1 MALTKFNF
9 NSFDLTTVA
18 STGLAFNS
26 SANGFD
32 TAAAGA
38 MTLIATNTISSG
50 VSSSSFTSGI
60 DSTYDTYMFKYINCH
75 PASGNVNFTVNFR
88 DGGSSFDATK
98 TSTTFRAYHSENGT
112 SAGLDYI
119 NSVDLAQ
126 STGYQ
131 VLDSDGTIS
140 ANDDASITG
149 TLFLFSPANTTFV
162 KQFISTC
169 NNMIHGSTSQTSNN
183 YVAGY
188 ANVTA
193 AIDGVDFKFSSGNI
207 DSGVIKMYGLNKS

>member
-50 VSSSSFTSGI
+50 VSSSDFTSGI
-60 DSTYDTYMFKYINCH
+60 DSTYDNYMFKLINIH
-75 PASGNVNFTVNFR
+75 VANDGSEFRMNFR

-98 TSTTFRAYHSENGT
+98 TSTCFQASHQESGGSNNFAYETGFDLANGT
-112 SAGLDYI
+112 ADQPIVSNIGNDNKVFVLE
-119 NSVDLAQ
+119 NSIAVFADFAFVSGSL
-126 STGYQ
+126 STIPNALFWFGQ
-131 VLDSDGTIS
+131 ITNQTLNAIMIPSHIPIPIAVCFGTPEPILRVI
-140 ANDDASITG
+140 AS
-149 TLFLFSPANTTFV
+149 
-162 KQFISTC
+162 
-169 NNMIHGSTSQTSNN
+169 
-183 YVAGY
+183 
-188 ANVTA
+188 
-193 AIDGVDFKFSSGNI
+193 
-207 DSGVIKMYGLNKS
+207 

>member
-32 TAAAGA
+32 TAAPGA
-38 MTLIATNTISSG
+38 MTLISTNTISSG

-60 DSTYDTYMFKYINCH
+60 DSTYDTYIFKYINIH
-75 PASGNVNFTVNFR
+75 PATDSVRFTVNFR

-98 TSTTFRAYHSENGT
+98 TTTFFRAKHSESG
-112 SAGLDYI
+112 SANAFNYEG
-119 NSVDLAQ
+119 NEDLAQ
-126 STGYQ
+126 STSYQ
-131 VLDSDGTIS
+131 FIGNPVGN
-140 ANDDASITG
+140 ANDECISG
-149 TLFLFSPANTTFV
+149 EMFLFSPSSTTFV
-162 KQFISTC
+162 KHFLSRC
-169 NNMIHGSTSQTSNN
+169 NLDTGGAETESDF
-183 YVAGY
+183 VAGY
-188 ANVTA
+188 CNVTA

-207 DSGVIKMYGLNKS
+207 DSGVIKMYGITK

>member
-50 VSSSSFTSGI
+50 VSSSDFTSGI
-60 DSTYDTYMFKYINCH
+60 DSTYDNYMFKLINIH
-75 PASGNVNFTVNFR
+75 VANDGSEFRMNFR

-98 TSTTFRAYHSENGT
+98 TSTCFQASHQESGGSNNFAYETGFDLANGT
-112 SAGLDYI
+112 DYDRWTVGKYCLGDCDNVI
-119 NSVDLAQ
+119 WLLLKIDV
-126 STGYQ
+126 
-131 VLDSDGTIS
+131 
-140 ANDDASITG
+140 ITDKVEMSN
-149 TLFLFSPANTTFV
+149 LCDVPLNFLLLRGQGI
-162 KQFISTC
+162 KL
-169 NNMIHGSTSQTSNN
+169 TS
-183 YVAGY
+183 YIA
-188 ANVTA
+188 
-193 AIDGVDFKFSSGNI
+193 
-207 DSGVIKMYGLNKS
+207 